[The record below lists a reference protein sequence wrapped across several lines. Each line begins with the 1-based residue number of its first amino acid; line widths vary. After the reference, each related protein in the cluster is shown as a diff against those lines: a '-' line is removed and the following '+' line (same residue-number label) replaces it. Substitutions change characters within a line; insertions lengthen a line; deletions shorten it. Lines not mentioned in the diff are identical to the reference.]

1 MSAPRFFADV
11 ECAAGAQIEL
21 RRDDAHHAIEVLRM
35 HTGDPLVIVRDGTA
49 WDATLNDSGRGRASA
64 LVVAPRA
71 EIGGELPVAV
81 IVLQAIAKGSKFDEV
96 VEKAVELGARRIVPV
111 VCERSYAQ
119 ASSAKIERW
128 RRIARSAAQ
137 QSRRRYLPE
146 IVDPMTWMEA
156 LRVTNVDRPTLVAYE
171 RASPGSLAAA
181 VDAIADARSI
191 AIAIGPEG
199 GLTDAEVAA
208 AKESGGAL
216 VSLGPTILRTEAAA
230 PAMLAAL
237 AARRGWW

>member
-11 ECAAGAQIEL
+11 GCGTGELIEL
-21 RRDDAHHAIEVLRM
+21 GRDDAHHAIEVLRM
-35 HTGDPLVIVRDGTA
+35 RTGDSLVIVCNGTA
-49 WDATLNDSGRGRASA
+49 WDATLNDIARGRVNARLA
-64 LVVAPRA
+64 APRT
-71 EIGGELPVAV
+71 EKGGELPIAV
-81 IVLQAIAKGSKFDEV
+81 TVLQAIAKGAKFDEV

-111 VCERSYAQ
+111 LCERSYAQ
-119 ASSAKIERW
+119 ANDAKIERW

-146 IVDPMTWMEA
+146 VTEPTAWIDA
-156 LRVTNVDRPTLVAYE
+156 LRMSEVDRPPLVAYE
-171 RASPGSLAAA
+171 NAAPGSFAAA
-181 VDAIADARSI
+181 VDAIGEASSI

-208 AKESGGAL
+208 AKESGCPL
-216 VSLGPTILRTEAAA
+216 VSLGPTILRTETAAS
-230 PAMLAAL
+230 AMLAAL

>member
-1 MSAPRFFADV
+1 MSAPRFFVDV

-21 RRDDAHHAIEVLRM
+21 RHDDAHHAIEVLRM

-49 WDATLNDSGRGRASA
+49 WDATLSDSGRGRASA
-64 LVVAPRA
+64 QLIAPRG
-71 EIGGELPVAV
+71 ESGGELPVAV
-81 IVLQAIAKGSKFDEV
+81 TVLQAIAKGSKFDEV

-111 VCERSYAQ
+111 VCERSYAE

-146 IVDPMTWMEA
+146 VGDPMTWMEA
-156 LRVTNVDRPTLVAYE
+156 LRATNVDRPTLVAYE
-171 RASPGSLAAA
+171 RASPGSFDA
-181 VDAIADARSI
+181 VVDRIGEARSI

-216 VSLGPTILRTEAAA
+216 VSLGPTILRTETAA

-237 AARRGWW
+237 AARCGWW